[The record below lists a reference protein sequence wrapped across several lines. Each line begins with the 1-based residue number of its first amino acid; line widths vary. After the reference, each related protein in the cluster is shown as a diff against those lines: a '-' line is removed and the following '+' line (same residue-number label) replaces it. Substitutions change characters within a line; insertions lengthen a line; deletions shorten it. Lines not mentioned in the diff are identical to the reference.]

1 MGLQRRRIV
10 LAAIWV
16 AVAVAVAVLFAAV
29 PSAPT
34 RIMGVLLPLFF
45 VTVAAGIT
53 VRFVRARKGSRWR
66 NALGPGAGAADA
78 YQQLLLGRDSF
89 STCIEKSFAVDPTDV
104 TTGELPH
111 DR

>member
-29 PSAPT
+29 PSAPP

-45 VTVAAGIT
+45 GAVTAGVI
-53 VRFVRARKGSRWR
+53 VRFIRARKGSRWR
-66 NALGPGAGAADA
+66 NALGPVAGAADA
-78 YQQLLLGRDSF
+78 YQQLLLGRDSV
-89 STCIEKSFAVDPTDV
+89 STCIEKSFAAGPTDV
-104 TTGELPH
+104 TTGELPR